1 MIVSMFGLSVY
12 SNNQWLIGTQ
22 SFWIALAAMPTGPRL
37 PRHGLRTREEPP
49 THVGDPALN
58 LTETDFFLTD
68 RPHRFIKT
76 TPNGDYGWY
85 SCIRQMTKIL
95 KSSPDKLA
103 LCSTNALSTAA
114 HWQYLWEASE
124 AILSPST
131 PAANIT
137 LRSRTPVIRQNIYNT
152 RLHDSFNSTL
162 GLRQLN
168 PQSPYTVHVYDGPT
182 NSHSINGSARPLQD
196 FRETNTPLHSLN
208 VLILMGSSAVHH
220 RILERA
226 GKYQGP
232 PSVTGTRGRT
242 SKRSRGPSLPDCDDV
257 CTAWTLEPR
266 LKSNY
271 RYWGYPGQNTALIT
285 MLVADEAIN
294 AITRSARVVCFSIER
309 QRVGADEL
317 GGTVHIR
324 GSATATH
331 PGGGCGSIPA
341 CDVGEERRT
350 TSSLKKRGRRAT
362 VFRARG
368 ET

>member
-1 MIVSMFGLSVY
+1 MAYRYPIFLDR
-12 SNNQWLIGTQ
+12 
-22 SFWIALAAMPTGPRL
+22 PRCNAY
-37 PRHGLRTREEPP
+37 RHGLRTREEPP

-95 KSSPDKLA
+95 KSSPDKV
-103 LCSTNALSTAA
+103 TNALSTAA

-152 RLHDSFNSTL
+152 RLHDSFNSTP
-162 GLRQLN
+162 RASTA
-168 PQSPYTVHVYDGPT
+168 QS
-182 NSHSINGSARPLQD
+182 SI
-196 FRETNTPLHSLN
+196 PLHRTLQFITASWSGQAN
-208 VLILMGSSAVHH
+208 TKVH
-220 RILERA
+220 LPLP
-226 GKYQGP
+226 G
-232 PSVTGTRGRT
+232 RGVELQ
-242 SKRSRGPSLPDCDDV
+242 SGHEVPSLPDCDDV
-257 CTAWTLEPR
+257 QTALVCRHHISPAAR
-266 LKSNY
+266 
-271 RYWGYPGQNTALIT
+271 RYMYAQEGFCALLAGTGAIPGQNTALIT